1 MGYEH
6 TNSQGK
12 KYFLNSTVAKNGRN
26 LYFFSK
32 EPKNPIDLP
41 EGFTIIESPL
51 TKLPL
56 LKKK

>member
-6 TNSQGK
+6 TNSKGT
-12 KYFLNSTVAKNGRN
+12 KYFLNSILAKNGRT
-26 LYFFSK
+26 LFFFSK
-32 EPKNPIDLP
+32 EPKKPIELP
-41 EGFTIIESPL
+41 EGYTIIESPL

>member
-6 TNSQGK
+6 INSKGT
-12 KYFLNSTVAKNGRN
+12 KYFLNSTLAKNGRT
-26 LYFFSK
+26 LFFFSK
-32 EPKNPIDLP
+32 EPKKPIMLP
-41 EGFTIIESPL
+41 EGYTIIESPL